1 MAIGHGRADGLAPP
15 RRRPSTAARRATSV
29 GVAALALVACG
40 HPLAAQAGE
49 CSEGR
54 PELRALEFTGNHA
67 LTHRTL
73 AAAVEVNPSSWLH
86 RTTRRFGDRRCLAP
100 GALTRDVTRLMLLY
114 RRRGYPGVRVDT
126 VVGHPRPDAR
136 SVRFVIAEG
145 PPMRVDSVL
154 VVGVTDDALRRRL
167 AEQVTLRPGDVLD
180 LAALE
185 ASRAAVQRRLRREG
199 NLAARVEAR
208 TLVDSAAQSGAGVIT
223 VEPGPRVRLGEIHVA
238 ALGRRGDEPRV
249 ADGEVRR
256 LAALHPGEVLG
267 SGRIEAARRN
277 LLDAGLYER
286 VAVGID
292 SVRDGAGGVDSD
304 AIADVRIA
312 TVEGYAN
319 DVRLR
324 GGYGTIDCLRLQ
336 GDASRSAFFRPAGR
350 LEFTGRLSKVGIGA
364 PLDFAPQLCSDAIQ
378 DDPYSQRL
386 NYYAGV
392 TYRHP
397 ALGPRGVAHTVS
409 VYSERRSEYLAY
421 LRTTYVGVA
430 TSVTRALGR
439 DWTGRLG
446 YDLSFGRTEAQPAVL
461 CATFSACLPAERERA
476 GEPARTGV
484 LSAVVSRD
492 RTDNPLDPT
501 QGGVLR
507 LELRAAPDWLGTT
520 TNQQFAGARLDASR
534 YVSIG
539 RRTVLAGRL
548 RAGFVA
554 SLAEADFIPRE
565 ERLYAGGATTVRGV
579 GQNGVGPQV
588 YVVDSVTPEVVGVD
602 TLLRST
608 PEGNEWRPTPPG
620 GSSLVVA
627 NLEIR
632 ARPPVLTSV
641 LQFVAFVDAGAVW
654 SPDAAD
660 DYLGFHQV
668 VVTPGVGVRAFTP
681 IGPVRLDV
689 GYSGARSP
697 AGPAYRDTP
706 VGLST
711 APLYCVSPGN
721 TLRVTG
727 AGQVDAEGLP
737 IPPVQEEGPC
747 PATFQPPRP
756 ERFVNQL
763 TLHLSIGQAF

>member
-1 MAIGHGRADGLAPP
+1 M
-15 RRRPSTAARRATSV
+15 
-29 GVAALALVACG
+29 AALALVACG

-49 CSEGR
+49 CTAGR

-73 AAAVEVNPSSWLH
+73 AAAVEASPSSWLH
-86 RTTRRFGDRRCLAP
+86 RATRRFGERRCLAP
-100 GALTRDVTRLMLLY
+100 GALTRDVARLMLLY

-126 VVGHPRPDAR
+126 VVRHPRPDAR
-136 SVRFVIAEG
+136 VVRFVIAEG
-145 PPMRVDSVL
+145 PPVRVDSVT

-180 LAALE
+180 LAVLE
-185 ASRAAVQRRLRREG
+185 ASRGAVERQLRREG
-199 NLAARVEAR
+199 NLAARAEAR
-208 TLVDSAAQSGAGVIT
+208 TLVDSAALRGTGVIA
-223 VEPGPRVRLGEIHVA
+223 VEPGPRVRLSEIHVDA
-238 ALGRRGDEPRV
+238 IGRRGEAPRV
-249 ADGEVRR
+249 ADGKVRR
-256 LAALHPGEVLG
+256 LAALRPGEVLG
-267 SGRIEAARRN
+267 SRRIEAARRN
-277 LLDAGLYER
+277 LVDAGLYER

-292 SVRDGAGGVDSD
+292 SVRGGADGD
-304 AIADVRIA
+304 ALADVRIA
-312 TVEGYAN
+312 AVEGYPNEA
-319 DVRLR
+319 RLR

-336 GDASRSAFFRPAGR
+336 GDASRSAFFRPAGH
-350 LEFTGRLSKVGIGA
+350 LEITGRLSKVGIGA

-386 NYYAGV
+386 NYYGGV

-397 ALGPRGVAHTVS
+397 ALGPRGISRTLS

-430 TSVTRALGR
+430 TSVTRTLDG

-461 CATFSACLPAERERA
+461 CATFSACLPEERELA
-476 GEPARTGV
+476 GEAARTGV
-484 LSAVVSRD
+484 LSAVASRD

-507 LELRAAPDWLGTT
+507 LEVRAAPHWLGTT
-520 TNQQFAGARLDASR
+520 ARQQFAGGRLDASH
-534 YVSIG
+534 YLGIG
-539 RRTVLAGRL
+539 RHTVLAGRL
-548 RAGFVA
+548 RAGVVT
-554 SLAEADFIPRE
+554 SLAGADFIPRE

-588 YVVDSVTPEVVGVD
+588 YVVDSVTPEVVGSD
-602 TLLRST
+602 TVLRAT
-608 PEGNEWRPTPPG
+608 PEGNRWRPTPPG

-668 VVTPGVGVRAFTP
+668 LVTPGVGVRAFTP

-689 GYSGARSP
+689 GYNGARSP
-697 AGPAYRDTP
+697 AGPAYRDVP

-727 AGQVDAEGLP
+727 AGQVDADGLP

-747 PATFQPPRP
+747 PATFQPPRS